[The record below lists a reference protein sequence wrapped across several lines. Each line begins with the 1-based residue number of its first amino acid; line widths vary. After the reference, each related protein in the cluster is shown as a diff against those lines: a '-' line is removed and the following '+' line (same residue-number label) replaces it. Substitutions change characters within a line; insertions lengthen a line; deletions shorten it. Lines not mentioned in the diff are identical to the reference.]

1 MKINLRKS
9 KISYTVMII
18 SDSAKRHHKEFHIKA
33 GAVGAVSLAA
43 FALLAFMIC
52 YIVYSSITLSDSMER
67 SRKQVEQIN
76 QLKEANEQLEIEK
89 EELEGKIAIL
99 SETVNQKVE
108 AEQALMAQEEEARLP
123 KGFPLSGT
131 AQVKNEENAQAQET
145 DDDTEDEN
153 TTTAMRANEEKKEII
168 FTAAAGINV
177 IASGA
182 GTVTA
187 VGADV
192 DYGNV
197 ITIDHGNGYVSHY
210 RNGGDAMVKIGAE
223 VTRGSIL
230 FVVGEDNTDTG
241 YSISKD
247 DTYVDPMEMIE
258 ING

>member
-1 MKINLRKS
+1 
-9 KISYTVMII
+9 
-18 SDSAKRHHKEFHIKA
+18 
-33 GAVGAVSLAA
+33 
-43 FALLAFMIC
+43 
-52 YIVYSSITLSDSMER
+52 
-67 SRKQVEQIN
+67 
-76 QLKEANEQLEIEK
+76 
-89 EELEGKIAIL
+89 
-99 SETVNQKVE
+99 
-108 AEQALMAQEEEARLP
+108 
-123 KGFPLSGT
+123 
-131 AQVKNEENAQAQET
+131 
-145 DDDTEDEN
+145 
-153 TTTAMRANEEKKEII
+153 MRANEEKKEII